1 MNVLEREKIRRQLYK
16 QEKLKKKLEEEEKL
30 KYPGINGLI
39 RIDNI
44 SQYFIFDEDEKNA
57 ENTVKN
63 NNIEVEYE
71 INSYLNNEDVPDL
84 YTPYGIISGNNYKLI
99 TTKDKDMS
107 NENCIPKDENI
118 DKENNEDKNNDDSRN
133 RKIKR
138 YFDIDKDSIYFL
150 RCKKCGKYGHTKA
163 NCIKENNFCYICIKY
178 GHVKKD
184 CPIFLRCYKCLKYGH
199 KIQNCTEEKLGPLCQ
214 NCNRSIHKK
223 EDCLKFPD
231 EITIKDLER
240 HNLKCEFCGSKEHLI
255 CPYSKRENYI
265 LLYEKKDKNKDINT
279 EMNKDDYSHQLFC
292 PWCGG
297 NHLKIECPERRDIKS
312 FSESS
317 EIKSI
322 NSDLNW
328 KYSNDDY
335 WGSDTDQVSDKK
347 NKENKKEKDNDND
360 KYNQIIK
367 YDDFRSWGEDN
378 QEKEYIDNNRKN
390 EVKKETNDNI
400 NIKDFQHP
408 GDNNS
413 KNTNTNTN
421 TYIKNDKKNE
431 KRNWGNKSS
440 LFNSKSNSPN
450 NNNNNHKFI
459 YKNKY
464 DNYHNNSN
472 NKERNIYKRNGYNKK
487 KNYNNNN
494 NRDYRYKEKTIYN
507 NNYNNEIETNYNQ
520 SMNLKEE
527 ENNNYDGKY
536 NKNNNYRY
544 NNNKNNKLLKNNYN
558 NHKHKDKSFDLY
570 ELYKNIKNKENK

>member
-44 SQYFIFDEDEKNA
+44 SQYFIFDEDEKNV
-57 ENTVKN
+57 ENTLK

-84 YTPYGIISGNNYKLI
+84 YTPYGIISGNNYNLI

-107 NENCIPKDENI
+107 NENGIAKDDNI
-118 DKENNEDKNNDDSRN
+118 DKENKEDNNNDDSR
-133 RKIKR
+133 RIKR
-138 YFDIDKDSIYFL
+138 YFDIDKDSLYFL

-199 KIQNCTEEKLGPLCQ
+199 KIQNCTADKLEPLCQ

-223 EDCLKFPD
+223 EDCLKCPD
-231 EITIKDLER
+231 EITIKDLEK
-240 HNLKCEFCGSKEHLI
+240 HNLKCEFCGSKKHLI

-265 LLYEKKDKNKDINT
+265 LLYEKKDKNKDIDK
-279 EMNKDDYSHQLFC
+279 EMNKIDYSHQLFC

-297 NHLKIECPERRDIKS
+297 NHLKIECPERRDNKS
-312 FSESS
+312 FSERS

-322 NSDLNW
+322 NSEINNSNIKG

-335 WGSDTDQVSDKK
+335 WGSDTDQLSDKK
-347 NKENKKEKDNDND
+347 NNSIKENKKEKDNN
-360 KYNQIIK
+360 KYIQ
-367 YDDFRSWGEDN
+367 YDDFQKWGEDN
-378 QEKEYIDNNRKN
+378 QEKDNKDNNWKN
-390 EVKKETNDNI
+390 EVKKETHDNH

-408 GDNNS
+408 RECNS
-413 KNTNTNTN
+413 KNTNTNIN
-421 TYIKNDKKNE
+421 IKNDKKNE
-431 KRNWGNKSS
+431 KMNWGNKSS
-440 LFNSKSNSPN
+440 FFNSKSNFP
-450 NNNNNHKFI
+450 NNNNHKLI
-459 YKNKY
+459 KY
-464 DNYHNNSN
+464 NNYYNNNN
-472 NKERNIYKRNGYNKK
+472 NKERNIYKTYQNNNK
-487 KNYNNNN
+487 KNYNN
-494 NRDYRYKEKTIYN
+494 NRDYRYEEKKIY
-507 NNYNNEIETNYNQ
+507 NNYNNNEIKTNNQ
-520 SMNLKEE
+520 SINLREE
-527 ENNNYDGKY
+527 ENNNYDGNY

-544 NNNKNNKLLKNNYN
+544 NYNKNNKNYNSLKNYYNYN
-558 NHKHKDKSFDLY
+558 YKDKPPDIY
-570 ELYKNIKNKENK
+570 ECYKNKKQKNK